1 MPEKNDTKMTNH
13 GLPPKFKPMKC
24 YTGQP
29 SDLHYPALASP
40 KVDGFR
46 CIVSPDGVALSASL
60 KPIPN
65 EFVQD
70 YFKQHK
76 DILAMLDGELTV
88 GPPNAHDVFEQ
99 TSGALRR
106 KHGEPDFTFHVFDM
120 VDTEYPYASRHI
132 SICGIKLPSRC
143 VLLKQWQVVNP
154 NELEGLSIEL
164 LNQGYEGTIARHI
177 GSPYKFGRATL
188 KSGQMIK
195 IKPFEDDEAEILEL
209 IEGMHNTNEGKINQ
223 TGNTERSSCKDGL
236 APAKTLGSFRVKVLT
251 GRFAGVEAVIATGS
265 LTADQRRAIWLNKL
279 MVPNFMVGETFTF
292 KHMLGSGTYEK
303 PRHATFLRFRPEFD
317 CGN

>member
-1 MPEKNDTKMTNH
+1 MSGKNDTKMTTH

-65 EFVQD
+65 QFVQD

-106 KHGEPDFTFHVFDM
+106 KHGEPDFTFHVFDW
-120 VDTEYPYASRHI
+120 VNCWHPYEVRHRAI
-132 SICGIKLPSRC
+132 HDIELPARC
-143 VLLKQWQVVNP
+143 VLLEQWLVMDP
-154 NELEGLSIEL
+154 NELEGLSVDL
-164 LNQGYEGTIARHI
+164 LNKGYEGTIARHT

-236 APAKTLGSFRVKVLT
+236 IPSKTLGSFRVRVLT

-265 LTADQRRAIWLNKL
+265 LTADQRRTIWLSKL
-279 MVPNFMVGETFTF
+279 SDPSYLIGETFTF